1 MKIKINT
8 YDWSGPLL
16 IAITLIN
23 LFSVM
28 KFSAGERYVARLNR
42 WYSLASLGKW
52 TAANKLEKRLDPA
65 DTEWY
70 KNRNKAE
77 DLKIRLNELTIK
89 SDKTADDWMEVA
101 SIQSRLQKTD
111 GAKVSVK
118 KAHELDPIRSD
129 IEKIYFS
136 SF

>member
-1 MKIKINT
+1 MPVII
-8 YDWSGPLL
+8 WM
-16 IAITLIN
+16 TLIN
-23 LFSVM
+23 LFSIV
-28 KFSAGERYVARLNR
+28 KISAGERYVARLNR
-42 WYSLASLGKW
+42 WYGLASLGKW

-70 KNRNKAE
+70 KNRNKTE
-77 DLKIRLNELTIK
+77 DLKKRLNDLTIK
-89 SDKTADDWMEVA
+89 SDKTADDWMEMA

-111 GAKVSVK
+111 EARASVK
-118 KAHELDPIRSD
+118 KAHELDPVRSD

>member
-1 MKIKINT
+1 MRKLKT
-8 YDWSGPLL
+8 KEWWVPVL
-16 IAITLIN
+16 IWITLIN
-23 LFSVM
+23 LFSVV
-28 KFSAGERYVARLNR
+28 KISAGERYVARLNR

-52 TAANKLEKRLDPA
+52 TAANKLEKKLDPA

-70 KNRNKAE
+70 KNRNKTE
-77 DLKIRLNELTIK
+77 DLKIRLNELTIR

-101 SIQSRLQKTD
+101 SIQGRLQKTD
-111 GAKVSVK
+111 EAKVSVK
-118 KAHELDPIRSD
+118 KAHELDPVRSD

>member
-1 MKIKINT
+1 M
-8 YDWSGPLL
+8 
-16 IAITLIN
+16 
-23 LFSVM
+23 
-28 KFSAGERYVARLNR
+28 
-42 WYSLASLGKW
+42 
-52 TAANKLEKRLDPA
+52 EKGLDTA

-77 DLKIRLNELTIK
+77 DLKKRLNELSVKNNK
-89 SDKTADDWMEVA
+89 SADDWMEMA

-111 GAKVSVK
+111 EAKVSVK
-118 KAHELDPIRSD
+118 KAYELDPIRSD

>member
-1 MKIKINT
+1 MRKLKT
-8 YDWSGPLL
+8 KKWLVPVLVW
-16 IAITLIN
+16 ITLIN
-23 LFSVM
+23 FFSVV
-28 KFSAGERYVARLNR
+28 KISSGERYMTKLNK
-42 WYSLASLGKW
+42 WYQLASRGKW
-52 TAANKLEKRLDPA
+52 AAATKLEKSLDPA

-89 SDKTADDWMEVA
+89 SDKNADDWMEMA
-101 SIQSRLQKTD
+101 SIFARLQKTD
-111 GAKVSVK
+111 EAKEAVK

>member
-1 MKIKINT
+1 MLRNKKNE
-8 YDWSGPLL
+8 WL
-16 IAITLIN
+16 IPVLIWITLIN
-23 LFSVM
+23 FLSVI
-28 KFSAGERYVARLNR
+28 KISAGERYIGRLNR
-42 WYSLASLGKW
+42 WYWLASSGKW
-52 TAANKLEKRLDPA
+52 TAAGRLEKGLDTA

-77 DLKIRLNELTIK
+77 DLKKRLNELSVKNNK
-89 SDKTADDWMEVA
+89 SADDWMEMA

-111 GAKVSVK
+111 EAKVSVK
-118 KAHELDPIRSD
+118 KAYELDPIRSD

>member
-1 MKIKINT
+1 MRKPKSKE
-8 YDWSGPLL
+8 WWVPVLVW
-16 IAITLIN
+16 ITMIN
-23 LFSVM
+23 LFSVV
-28 KFSAGERYVARLNR
+28 KISAGERYVARLNR
-42 WYSLASLGKW
+42 WYSLAGLGKW
-52 TAANKLEKRLDPA
+52 AAANRVEKRLEQA

-77 DLKIRLNELTIK
+77 DLKIRLNELTVK
-89 SDKTADDWMEVA
+89 SDKTADDWMEMA
-101 SIQSRLQKTD
+101 SIQSRLLKTD
-111 GAKVSVK
+111 EAKVSVK